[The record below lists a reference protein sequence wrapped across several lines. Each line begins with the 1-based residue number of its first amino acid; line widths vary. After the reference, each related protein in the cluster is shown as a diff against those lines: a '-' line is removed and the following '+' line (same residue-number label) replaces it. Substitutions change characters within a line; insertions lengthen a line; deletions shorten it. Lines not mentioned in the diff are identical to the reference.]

1 MDVCGLVETKL
12 ASSAVSFMHKF
23 RLRNWEFLSNV
34 SATNNARI
42 LVFWNPSTVKV
53 ELIDFTAQGLHV
65 NISSLVNQYTFVAT
79 FVYGYNTVI
88 ARRALWD
95 DLQKWSSNSPWII
108 LGDFN
113 SLLSQEDKHNGEPVS
128 SYEVSDFRTCCSMLG
143 LSDLNFTGCKFT
155 WTNGKI
161 WSKID
166 RVLVNPYWS
175 SLQRSVH
182 VHFSTP
188 GAFSDHSPI
197 AVRIGPL
204 HQRNRASFKFFNMWV
219 EHQDYKSLLLQKWH
233 AATVHGSPMYVLCR
247 RLKLLKA
254 PLKQLNKLHF
264 RHISERVCRAEAEL
278 EQHQVLL
285 HNDKD
290 NEHLLAQDKKLR
302 LALVNLKSAE
312 KMFYSQKLKC
322 NFFKDCD
329 RGTSFFHALM
339 SHRHKKNFI
348 PAIRCNSGSLTASTT
363 EVGDV
368 FVSYYQ
374 HLLGSSRVTLP
385 LDETVVCCGP
395 RLDATS
401 QASLLAA
408 VSNEDIKKA
417 LFSIGDHKSPGPD
430 GYSSFFFKNSWDV
443 VGQDLCAA
451 VQDFFQ
457 SGQLLKQTNHS
468 IIALVPKSAH
478 VSTASDFRPIS
489 CCNVVYKIISKILAD
504 RLGHALDG
512 IISPMQNAFLG
523 GRRMADNINLLQE
536 LLRQY
541 ERKRASP
548 RCLIKIDFRK
558 AFDSV
563 QWVFLRQLLLLL
575 GFPDK
580 FVHLVM
586 TCVETASYS
595 VAVNGEL
602 FGFFPGKCGVRQ
614 GDPLSPYLFITCMEY
629 FTRMLSLVS
638 QNPSFQFHPKCKPL
652 GITHLSFA
660 DDVMLLCRGDRCSV
674 QILLQQL
681 VLFGQTSGLD
691 INTSKSS
698 IYFGGVAVSLKQAIL
713 LDTGFSE
720 GSFPFRYLGVP
731 LSPHRLLASQF
742 SPLLHKLEAAIQAW
756 VGKHLSYAGR
766 LELIKS
772 VLYGMVQ
779 FWVSIFPMPCAVI
792 MQITC
797 LCRNFLWT
805 GDICRSKSALVAWK
819 TVCLPK
825 KEGGLGLLNIQIS
838 NNSFIAKQL
847 WNIHQK
853 QDSIWIRWIHHYYL
867 HANSIWNVQIHK
879 ASSPLWKSIILLKN
893 QLVQSYGSHLLVI
906 DLMADWERREGGFTY
921 NAYASLRPRNPA
933 VPWEK
938 IVWEPWSLP
947 RCNFI
952 LWLAMLGKLR
962 TRDRLRFIPTD
973 TFCTFCSQEEE
984 SHGHLFFGCTWTSS
998 LWNKIKAW
1006 LKLNRCM
1013 ATLKSA
1019 VRGLTS
1025 RKKSLEASMRR
1036 ASLSLIVYLIW
1047 EERNKRIFEGKS
1059 TLPDFVF
1066 RKFQILFFMVLHFH
1080 EKNHTHINVAW

>member
-1 MDVCGLVETKL
+1 
-12 ASSAVSFMHKF
+12 
-23 RLRNWEFLSNV
+23 
-34 SATNNARI
+34 
-42 LVFWNPSTVKV
+42 
-53 ELIDFTAQGLHV
+53 
-65 NISSLVNQYTFVAT
+65 
-79 FVYGYNTVI
+79 
-88 ARRALWD
+88 
-95 DLQKWSSNSPWII
+95 
-108 LGDFN
+108 
-113 SLLSQEDKHNGEPVS
+113 
-128 SYEVSDFRTCCSMLG
+128 
-143 LSDLNFTGCKFT
+143 
-155 WTNGKI
+155 
-161 WSKID
+161 
-166 RVLVNPYWS
+166 
-175 SLQRSVH
+175 
-182 VHFSTP
+182 
-188 GAFSDHSPI
+188 
-197 AVRIGPL
+197 
-204 HQRNRASFKFFNMWV
+204 
-219 EHQDYKSLLLQKWH
+219 
-233 AATVHGSPMYVLCR
+233 
-247 RLKLLKA
+247 
-254 PLKQLNKLHF
+254 
-264 RHISERVCRAEAEL
+264 
-278 EQHQVLL
+278 
-285 HNDKD
+285 
-290 NEHLLAQDKKLR
+290 
-302 LALVNLKSAE
+302 
-312 KMFYSQKLKC
+312 
-322 NFFKDCD
+322 
-329 RGTSFFHALM
+329 
-339 SHRHKKNFI
+339 
-348 PAIRCNSGSLTASTT
+348 
-363 EVGDV
+363 
-368 FVSYYQ
+368 
-374 HLLGSSRVTLP
+374 
-385 LDETVVCCGP
+385 
-395 RLDATS
+395 
-401 QASLLAA
+401 
-408 VSNEDIKKA
+408 
-417 LFSIGDHKSPGPD
+417 
-430 GYSSFFFKNSWDV
+430 
-443 VGQDLCAA
+443 
-451 VQDFFQ
+451 
-457 SGQLLKQTNHS
+457 
-468 IIALVPKSAH
+468 
-478 VSTASDFRPIS
+478 
-489 CCNVVYKIISKILAD
+489 
-504 RLGHALDG
+504 
-512 IISPMQNAFLG
+512 
-523 GRRMADNINLLQE
+523 
-536 LLRQY
+536 
-541 ERKRASP
+541 
-548 RCLIKIDFRK
+548 
-558 AFDSV
+558 
-563 QWVFLRQLLLLL
+563 
-575 GFPDK
+575 
-580 FVHLVM
+580 M